1 MRPSNDLMLSGGQ
14 LGHERGKMLE
24 IFMEAPLRG
33 LMAGGLIGLKD
44 EGIEDAGERA
54 EDTGTATPKSTP
66 KEKRGGHF
74 VTTLRRVESCMTR

>member
-1 MRPSNDLMLSGGQ
+1 MRPSNDLVLSGGQ
-14 LGHERGKMLE
+14 LGHERGKVLE

-54 EDTGTATPKSTP
+54 EDTGTATLKSLL
-66 KEKRGGHF
+66 EKRGGHF
-74 VTTLRRVESCMTR
+74 VTTLRRVEPCMTR